1 MSSCPGSLEQNR
13 GVKARITFLPLNLHL
28 STSSLSVSKQ
38 SELKTYVPEE
48 RPLSHVAT
56 AISGDGSP
64 LLGLPR

>member
-13 GVKARITFLPLNLHL
+13 GVKARTTFLPLNLHL

-48 RPLSHVAT
+48 RPVTRSHR
-56 AISGDGSP
+56 D
-64 LLGLPR
+64 LG